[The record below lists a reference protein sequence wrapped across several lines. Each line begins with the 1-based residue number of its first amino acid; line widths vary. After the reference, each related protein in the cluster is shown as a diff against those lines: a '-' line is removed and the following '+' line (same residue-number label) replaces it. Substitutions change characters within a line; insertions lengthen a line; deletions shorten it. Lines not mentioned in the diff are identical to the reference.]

1 MTKNVN
7 TADPGL
13 LSLPIASPFR
23 MWVHNLWIENAEERL
38 VYKENSVTQQQYWN
52 TYKWWIKR
60 EYRHKHLQKAS

>member
-1 MTKNVN
+1 MKSVTIAG
-7 TADPGL
+7 TDL

-38 VYKENSVTQQQYWN
+38 VYKENPVTIQQYWN

-60 EYRHKHLQKAS
+60 EYRRKHLQKAF

>member
-1 MTKNVN
+1 MKNA
-7 TADPGL
+7 TIAGTDL

-38 VYKENSVTQQQYWN
+38 VYKENPVTIQQYWN

-60 EYRHKHLQKAS
+60 EYQHRRLHKAS